1 MFFIFR
7 HLTIF
12 REIKMPLSLSIRY
25 IFFKKN
31 WVVASER
38 KLISSAICRGTTYFV
53 RNLELGSQFFAMDID
68 GAQYDTGT
76 HKDFGVARENA
87 LAAVQCRGENA
98 TKKKRRRI
106 DSETKDQAAEFCTR
120 LVDSDNTAVILFCAS
135 LEMPCCSANL
145 TFSGERCPCFHSNF
159 STFNR

>member
-1 MFFIFR
+1 
-7 HLTIF
+7 
-12 REIKMPLSLSIRY
+12 
-25 IFFKKN
+25 
-31 WVVASER
+31 
-38 KLISSAICRGTTYFV
+38 
-53 RNLELGSQFFAMDID
+53 MDID

-120 LVDSDNTAVILFCAS
+120 LVDSDKSAVILFCAS
-135 LEMPCCSANL
+135 LEMPCCSAKL
-145 TFSGERCPCFHSNF
+145 TSGVLVSIQ
-159 STFNR
+159 TFQVWKKAQSAFIYSEPSGYYTKYTVAVLRIILR